1 MRPRGACGDEGV
13 HTDVGD
19 LFILG
24 GLGSGPDLE
33 MGVEQGPAFV
43 EDTHLAMDEVRKR
56 DARSAVPGPVV
67 RMQ

>member
-1 MRPRGACGDEGV
+1 
-13 HTDVGD
+13 
-19 LFILG
+19 
-24 GLGSGPDLE
+24 
-33 MGVEQGPAFV
+33 MGVEQGSALV